1 MSAEPRR
8 VTKPEVWTRWEGQIV
23 KGIFPLR
30 RFLGCSDKG
39 AVFLSEYN
47 TGKTSDVAIKI
58 VPAVG
63 SQAEARLA
71 HWRAAAGLSH
81 PNLVRLFDM
90 GRCQLGGREYLFVVM
105 EYGEQTLAE
114 FLSQRVLSTDEV
126 RALLLPTLDTL
137 VFLHRSQLVHAQL
150 KPSNFLVVNDQLKL
164 SSDVIRPFGHRGLAA
179 ADDMWSLGTTLVE
192 AFTQRAPSSS
202 PDEHYETS
210 VLLSNVPAPF
220 VNMVRKCLNPD
231 ASARPTAAELQT
243 QYKSSAREEDVTSDD
258 DRPHAHPL
266 LLAVPAVLLLALAVW
281 ISQRPMPDSQGEMQ
295 SRAVPAP
302 APAPAAERERRRERQ
317 PDERQPERE
326 RPRERA
332 PATST
337 AKPASS
343 ESKPT
348 PRPTAR
354 SFAGTTITREVTP
367 EVPQSLRSKIQGR
380 MLVKVRVLVD
390 ASGDVMAVLMD
401 NAGSSR
407 NLANLAD
414 QAAREWKFAPADNDA
429 TRVWILTFEFTQSG
443 VTARATAV

>member
-30 RFLGCSDKG
+30 RFLGCSDQG

-47 TGKTSDVAIKI
+47 TGKTSEVAIKI
-58 VPAVG
+58 VPAVA

-71 HWRAAAGLSH
+71 HWRAAAALSH

-114 FLSQRVLSTDEV
+114 FLSQRVLNADEV
-126 RALLLPTLDTL
+126 RALLLPTLDAL
-137 VFLHRSQLVHAQL
+137 VFLHRSQFVHAQL

-179 ADDMWSLGTTLVE
+179 ADDIWSLGTTLVE
-192 AFTQRAPSSS
+192 AFTQRAPPSS
-202 PDEHYETS
+202 PDEHFETS
-210 VLLSNVPAPF
+210 VLLSNIPAPF
-220 VNMVRKCLNPD
+220 VNTVRRCLNPD
-231 ASARPTAAELQT
+231 PSARPNAAELQAL
-243 QYKSSAREEDVTSDD
+243 YKSSAREDVVTSE

-266 LLAVPAVLLLALAVW
+266 LLAVPAVLLLSLVVW
-281 ISQRPMPDSQGEMQ
+281 ISQRPPVNSQGEMQ
-295 SRAVPAP
+295 SPAVPAP
-302 APAPAAERERRRERQ
+302 AAPAPA
-317 PDERQPERE
+317 PERE
-326 RPRERA
+326 RPRERQRERA
-332 PATST
+332 PATT
-337 AKPASS
+337 QARPVSS
-343 ESKPT
+343 ESKPAA
-348 PRPTAR
+348 PRQSR
-354 SFAGTTITREVTP
+354 SFGGTTITREVTP
-367 EVPQSLRSKIQGR
+367 EVPQSVRSKIQGR

-390 ASGDVMAVLMD
+390 ASGDVMAVLMES
-401 NAGSSR
+401 AGPNR

-414 QAAREWKFAPADNDA
+414 QAAREWKFAPAGNDA
-429 TRVWILTFEFTQSG
+429 TRVWVLTFEFTQSG

>member
-71 HWRAAAGLSH
+71 HWRAAAALSH

-114 FLSQRVLSTDEV
+114 FLSQRVLNTDEV
-126 RALLLPTLDTL
+126 RTLLLPTLDAL

-179 ADDMWSLGTTLVE
+179 ADDIWMLGTTLVE
-192 AFTQRAPSSS
+192 VFTLRAPGS
-202 PDEHYETS
+202 PDEQYETS

-220 VNMVRKCLNPD
+220 VNTVRKCLNPD
-231 ASARPTAAELQT
+231 PSARPTAAELQT
-243 QYKSSAREEDVTSDD
+243 QYKSAAREEDATSDD
-258 DRPHAHPL
+258 DRAHAHPL

-281 ISQRPMPDSQGEMQ
+281 ISQRPMPNAPAEMQ
-295 SRAVPAP
+295 SRSVPAP
-302 APAPAAERERRRERQ
+302 AATPAPVPERERQRARQ
-317 PDERQPERE
+317 PQREPERE

-332 PATST
+332 AATST
-337 AKPASS
+337 AKPTSS

-348 PRPTAR
+348 PRPAAR

-414 QAAREWKFAPADNDA
+414 QAAREWKFAPADSDA